1 MGNDKYIKN
10 YIDGSLVPPL
20 SDHYLDDYNPATG
33 KVYAHLPDSGE
44 EEIDRAVRAAG
55 RAFPGWSAAEPQRRF
70 RLLMRL
76 ADIIEQ
82 NLEAY
87 ARAESIDT
95 GKPFSMSASVDIPRA
110 QANFRFYAS
119 AILHERS
126 EAYHQA
132 GESIHYTIRQPLGV
146 VACLGPWNLPLYLLT
161 WKIAPALAAGNCVV
175 ANVSELTPMTAFLLS
190 KACIEAGLPKG
201 VLNIVHGR
209 WEKVGLPLAGHP
221 GIRALTFV
229 GDSATGAT
237 LATRLAGSFK
247 KLSFTLSGKN
257 PNVIFED
264 CHFDQMMVGTL
275 RSSFSNNGQLS
286 FSGSRIFVQRPIYE
300 KFRDQLVKRTQF
312 LKVGDP
318 FSAVTDLG
326 ALISRE
332 HKERVLSYLALAEVE
347 GGKILCG
354 GQPLDLPG
362 ELGKGFFLRP
372 AVIEGLPV
380 DCRTNQEEI
389 FGPVVTIAPFD
400 TEEEAVALANASDYG
415 LSATVWSQDIRRAHR
430 VAEKIRAGM
439 VWINGWMVQ
448 DLRPS
453 LEPGKQSG
461 ISREGGAEALQFF
474 SENKTICVKY

>member
-1 MGNDKYIKN
+1 MGTDKYLKN
-10 YIDGSLVPPL
+10 YIDGKLVPAQ
-20 SDHYLDDYNPATG
+20 SGEYLDNYNPATG
-33 KVYAHLPDSGE
+33 RMYTQYPDSGQE
-44 EEIDRAVRAAG
+44 DLDRAVRAAQ
-55 RAFPGWSAAEPQRRF
+55 RAFPGWAATEPQRRF

-95 GKPFSMSASVDIPRA
+95 GKPFSMAASVDIPRS
-110 QANFRFYAS
+110 QTNFRFYAS

-126 EAYHQA
+126 DAFHQP
-132 GESIHYTIRQPLGV
+132 GETIYYTIRQPLGV
-146 VACLGPWNLPLYLLT
+146 VACLAPWNLPLYLLT

-175 ANVSELTPMTAFLLS
+175 AKASELTPMTAYMLS
-190 KACIEAGLPKG
+190 RACIEAGFPEG

-209 WEKVGLPLAGHP
+209 WEKASLPLAGHP
-221 GIRALTFV
+221 DIRALSFV
-229 GDSATGAT
+229 GDSATGAV
-237 LATRLAGSFK
+237 LAERLAGSFK
-247 KLSFTLSGKN
+247 KLSLTLGGKN
-257 PNVIFED
+257 PNIIFED

-275 RSSFSNNGQLS
+275 RSSFSNNGQLG
-286 FSGSRIFVQRPIYE
+286 FSGSRIFVQRRLYQ

-347 GGKILCG
+347 GGVILCG
-354 GQPLDLPG
+354 GQPIEKQG
-362 ELGKGFFLRP
+362 ELADGYFLRP
-372 AVIEGLPV
+372 AVIEGLPL
-380 DCRTNQEEI
+380 DARTNQEEI

-400 TEEEAVALANASDYG
+400 TEAEAIAMANASRYG
-415 LSATVWSQDIRRAHR
+415 LSATIWSGDIRRAHR
-430 VAEKIRAGM
+430 IAEKVRAGM
-439 VWINGWMVQ
+439 IWINGWMVN

-453 LEPGKQSG
+453 IEPAAQSG
-461 ISREGGAEALQFF
+461 INRDGGVEALQFF
-474 SENKTICVKY
+474 SENKTVCVKY

>member
-1 MGNDKYIKN
+1 
-10 YIDGSLVPPL
+10 
-20 SDHYLDDYNPATG
+20 
-33 KVYAHLPDSGE
+33 
-44 EEIDRAVRAAG
+44 
-55 RAFPGWSAAEPQRRF
+55 
-70 RLLMRL
+70 
-76 ADIIEQ
+76 
-82 NLEAY
+82 
-87 ARAESIDT
+87 
-95 GKPFSMSASVDIPRA
+95 
-110 QANFRFYAS
+110 
-119 AILHERS
+119 
-126 EAYHQA
+126 
-132 GESIHYTIRQPLGV
+132 
-146 VACLGPWNLPLYLLT
+146 
-161 WKIAPALAAGNCVV
+161 
-175 ANVSELTPMTAFLLS
+175 MTAFLLS

-209 WEKVGLPLAGHP
+209 WEKVGLPLADHP
-221 GIRALTFV
+221 GIRALAFV

-257 PNVIFED
+257 PNLIFED

-300 KFRDQLVKRTQF
+300 KFREQLVKRTQF

-354 GQPLDLPG
+354 GQSLDLQG
-362 ELGKGFFLRP
+362 ELEKGFFLRP

-415 LSATVWSQDIRRAHR
+415 LSATVWSQDIRKALR

-453 LEPGKQSG
+453 MEPGKQSG
-461 ISREGGAEALQFF
+461 INRDGGTEALQFF